1 MKQIIYIIEIAVPK
15 LVWITAIS
23 IIYILF
29 GTNNTFSLRFCL
41 AERETKLE
49 HSEKFVDKSL
59 VPKLVWITAISIIY
73 MLFGTNNTF
82 SLRTCF
88 AERETKLEHSE
99 KFVNSRTQTCLDHGI
114 AKNLSI
120 SF

>member
-49 HSEKFVDKSL
+49 RSEKFVD
-59 VPKLVWITAISIIY
+59 
-73 MLFGTNNTF
+73 
-82 SLRTCF
+82 
-88 AERETKLEHSE
+88 
-99 KFVNSRTQTCLDHGI
+99 SRAQTCLDYGI
-114 AKNLSI
+114 AKNLLI
-120 SF
+120 SL